1 MKNCAQ
7 PTLSAACLIMTVI
20 YDDTVSWDAHHIP
33 LCDSLPVNC
42 AFEMSVTTLAT
53 ITYDSPHV
61 TDQFLNHHL
70 QSL

>member
-1 MKNCAQ
+1 MH
-7 PTLSAACLIMTVI
+7 I
-20 YDDTVSWDAHHIP
+20 AHHIP

-53 ITYDSPHV
+53 ITYDSPHI

>member
-1 MKNCAQ
+1 
-7 PTLSAACLIMTVI
+7 MTRSRGMHI
-20 YDDTVSWDAHHIP
+20 AHHIP

-53 ITYDSPHV
+53 ITYDSPHI

-70 QSL
+70 QSLWKL